1 MFDNAAIDGG
11 EVTLRSGTTDW
22 QCPRHVRFAPVSDQI
37 AALRQWPVSELVN
50 SARAPDEDPTLIDR
64 VSL

>member
-22 QCPRHVRFAPVSDQI
+22 QCPRNVRFASDGEWT
-37 AALRQWPVSELVN
+37 AALRQVTL
-50 SARAPDEDPTLIDR
+50 RAISGHT
-64 VSL
+64 VV